1 MATSTTAHSGTHAS
15 PQPAAKFA
23 VPKSASATPAA
34 SPSTAGT
41 AVGLSAAAP
50 TATSATQA
58 RSAVVMGILAI
69 VLIGLN
75 LRAGIA
81 GASTLFHDLQ
91 AVLGYGPVVA
101 SFLPSI
107 PTICFAVAGSATAWL
122 TRRIG
127 VEKAIMLSLA
137 LLAGGL
143 LIRGV
148 PSTGMLVIGTVIG
161 MSGLAVCNVA
171 LPALI
176 RQHFPDKTSL
186 MTALYTFSMTT
197 GATASS
203 VAMVPLAQQLGS
215 PSLGI
220 ASLGLF
226 AVVGM
231 VAFLPLLRRG
241 RQSKSGTAQHVSP
254 WPLLRTRKGA
264 LLTAAFTL
272 QALLAY
278 AVMSWFAYILTDQ
291 GLSASDSGLQF
302 GLMQLVSVPAGSIL
316 IAIGSRQSRLR
327 LAFYLA
333 TLTMVVG
340 LAALLVL
347 PIGLAAVS
355 GVFIGFG
362 LGIFP
367 LIMVMISRSGS
378 STAETTALSTLAQ
391 SVGYLLATAGPFGMG
406 LLHSATGHW
415 ILPLGLLLAVAL
427 VQVVVGHVVAG
438 IAPAPRTTIGTRSA
452 ATSRSTK

>member
-1 MATSTTAHSGTHAS
+1 MATSTTAHTSSYTPHH
-15 PQPAAKFA
+15 PAANFA
-23 VPKSASATPAA
+23 VPDAGAPSTPGEPSAAVA
-34 SPSTAGT
+34 PSTA
-41 AVGLSAAAP
+41 SAAAAGTSP
-50 TATSATQA
+50 TNA
-58 RSAVVMGILAI
+58 RSGVVLGVIAI

-91 AVLGYGPVVA
+91 AVLGYGAFVA
-101 SFLPSI
+101 SLLPSI
-107 PTICFAVAGSATAWL
+107 PTLCFALAGAATAWL

-127 VEKAIMLSLA
+127 LEKAILLSLA

-143 LIRGV
+143 LVRGIA
-148 PSTGMLVIGTVIG
+148 STGMLVLGTVIG

-176 RQHFPDKTSL
+176 HRHFPTKTAL
-186 MTALYTFSMTT
+186 ITALYTFSMTA

-220 ASLGLF
+220 AALGILS
-226 AVVGM
+226 VVALL
-231 VAFLPLLRRG
+231 AFLPLVLRMHRSAG
-241 RQSKSGTAQHVSP
+241 APAAEPVSP
-254 WPLLRTRKGA
+254 WRLLRTRKGA

-278 AVMSWFAYILTDQ
+278 GIMSWFAYILTDR
-291 GLSASDSGLQF
+291 GLNATDSGLQF

-316 IAIGSRQSRLR
+316 IAIGSRPARLK
-327 LAFYLA
+327 LAFYLS
-333 TLTMVVG
+333 TLSMVAG
-340 LAALLVL
+340 LTALILL
-347 PIGLAAVS
+347 PADLAAVS
-355 GVFIGFG
+355 GAFTGLG

-367 LIMVMISRSGS
+367 LIMVMISRSG
-378 STAETTALSTLAQ
+378 TTTTETTALSTLAQ

-406 LLHSATGHW
+406 LLRSATGGW
-415 ILPLGLLLAVAL
+415 TLPLVLLLAIAVA
-427 VQVVVGHVVAG
+427 QVVVGHVVAG
-438 IAPAPRTTIGTRSA
+438 IGPASRSAPVAARTATRS
-452 ATSRSTK
+452 RK